1 MLVPNDCQQLLIA
14 VLRLLLNLS
23 FDTQLRTKMMMM
35 DFAPKIA
42 ESFKRNRGSRA
53 DGAAAASEL
62 ALTMLY
68 QLSTEEKTRLKFRHT
83 ECIPLVVGMLAHQT
97 DPNTDRTAVALAI
110 NLSLAPGNAEQLAAN
125 GQLRTLVRRAVNS
138 QDNCLLKLVRNISA
152 HNLPYREEFREY
164 VDEMLSMC
172 MRCDNHDVLVE
183 VLGIVSNMNSSCCDL
198 EGLTHKHDLG
208 NWLKKFMVPGF
219 VHVRRTIIAGDWVA
233 FFQERQQ

>member
-1 MLVPNDCQQLLIA
+1 MNATASKRLFSLGRVPHNKAVLGKLSIFRENITEMAQHDIIGKLSVLVPNDCQQLLIA

-42 ESFKRNRGSRA
+42 EAFKRNRGSRA

-97 DPNTDRTAVALAI
+97 DPNTDRTAVALA
-110 NLSLAPGNAEQLAAN
+110 
-125 GQLRTLVRRAVNS
+125 T
-138 QDNCLLKLVRNISA
+138 C
-152 HNLPYREEFREY
+152 
-164 VDEMLSMC
+164 
-172 MRCDNHDVLVE
+172 
-183 VLGIVSNMNSSCCDL
+183 
-198 EGLTHKHDLG
+198 
-208 NWLKKFMVPGF
+208 
-219 VHVRRTIIAGDWVA
+219 
-233 FFQERQQ
+233 